1 MQKDLVNIV
10 NTYAS
15 LHCPDASFKE
25 TTDIFNTVPAAPLGM
40 TALQTSL
47 SLGLGVR
54 AAIVGSVC
62 IGNFVFKTVL
72 DEDDNVL
79 ASVIPDYSVT
89 IDKVSCGQLRSCT
102 PLLLVCSWYLLEC
115 ATPGEQTV
123 GLFVAALRNGSAKRK
138 GSGP

>member
-1 MQKDLVNIV
+1 MKGEGGSLLQKDLVNIV

-102 PLLLVCSWYLLEC
+102 PLLLVCS
-115 ATPGEQTV
+115 
-123 GLFVAALRNGSAKRK
+123 
-138 GSGP
+138 